1 MFGQFGQLANL
12 MKNAGKIS
20 QGMKEMNERLAATRY
35 VGQAGAE
42 QVTATVDGRG
52 DLVAVKIDPQLV
64 ESRDVEML
72 EDLIVAAA
80 AAAVAKSREAMQAEM
95 SAATGGLD
103 LGEVSKMLGGQS

>member
-1 MFGQFGQLANL
+1 
-12 MKNAGKIS
+12 
-20 QGMKEMNERLAATRY
+20 
-35 VGQAGAE
+35 
-42 QVTATVDGRG
+42 
-52 DLVAVKIDPQLV
+52 
-64 ESRDVEML
+64 ML